1 MLFTI
6 GQIIIIWRRLL
17 KKIKGIT
24 PDLSIDESLIIV
36 ASSAKVLED
45 SKGSVI
51 DGFTDVIRFNR
62 APIDGYEKFIGS
74 KTTIRVA
81 NQHTFGNIPHTGWEI
96 GDQRHDTFIKDQRDV
111 NIVHLGPGLDIWDER
126 SEHVHESCKAFLVDY
141 DGVVATLYPALGHRP
156 SVGFAFLWLCL
167 NSGLKPTIFGYGL
180 DEESY
185 GHYYDENAVSSHP
198 FSIER
203 SIIQERIQSNDVKV
217 L

>member
-1 MLFTI
+1 M
-6 GQIIIIWRRLL
+6 
-17 KKIKGIT
+17 KKTIKGID
-24 PDLSIDESLIIV
+24 PALSIDDNLIIV
-36 ASSAKVLED
+36 ASSAKVLEE
-45 SKGSVI
+45 SKGSII

-62 APIDGYEKFIGS
+62 APIGGHEKFIGS

-81 NQHTFGNIPHTGWEI
+81 NQHTFGNIPHTGWDI

-111 NIVHLGPGLDIWDER
+111 KIVHLGPGIDIWDNR
-126 SEHVHESCKAFLVDY
+126 SEHVHESCDAFLVNY
-141 DGVVATLYPALGHRP
+141 DWVAGSLYSALGHRP

-167 NSGLKPTIFGYGL
+167 NSRLKPTIFGYGL

-198 FSIER
+198 FSVER
-203 SIIQERIQSNDVKV
+203 NIIQEWIQSESIKV

>member
-81 NQHTFGNIPHTGWEI
+81 NQHTFGNIPHTGW
-96 GDQRHDTFIKDQRDV
+96 R
-111 NIVHLGPGLDIWDER
+111 
-126 SEHVHESCKAFLVDY
+126 
-141 DGVVATLYPALGHRP
+141 
-156 SVGFAFLWLCL
+156 
-167 NSGLKPTIFGYGL
+167 
-180 DEESY
+180 
-185 GHYYDENAVSSHP
+185 
-198 FSIER
+198 
-203 SIIQERIQSNDVKV
+203 
-217 L
+217 